1 MDTRPS
7 LRGVVHLLAFWVTPV
22 LAATLITLS
31 AIESGATA
39 AVGVSVYCAT
49 MAAMFG
55 VSALYH
61 RRTWSDRGWQ
71 VMRRLDH
78 ATIFLFIAG
87 TYTGFGLVVLDG
99 AARWAV
105 LGVVW
110 TGCLA
115 GVVIKVRWPHAPRW
129 VGVPIYLLVGWVGI
143 AIIGDIVRDAG
154 VAALVLLL
162 TGGLLY
168 SLGGVA
174 YAMHRPNPWP
184 DVFGYHE
191 VFHALTV
198 LAAVCQYVALFLA
211 VYQVPLA

>member
-1 MDTRPS
+1 
-7 LRGVVHLLAFWVTPV
+7 VHLLAFCLTPA

-31 AIESGATA
+31 AIEGGASA
-39 AVGVSVYCAT
+39 AVGASVYCGT

-61 RRTWSDRGWQ
+61 RRTWTDRAWQ

-87 TYTGFGLVVLDG
+87 TYTAFGLVVLGG
-99 AARWAV
+99 ATRWVV
-105 LGVVW
+105 LGVAW
-110 TGCLA
+110 AGCLV
-115 GVVIKVRWPHAPRW
+115 GILMKVRWPHAPRW
-129 VGVPIYLLVGWVGI
+129 VGVPIYVLVGWV
-143 AIIGDIVRDAG
+143 AVAVAGDIVRDGG
-154 VAALVLLL
+154 VVALVLLV

-168 SLGGVA
+168 SMGGVA

-191 VFHALTV
+191 VFHAMTV
-198 LAAVCQYVALFLA
+198 LAAICQYVAIFLA
-211 VYQVPLA
+211 VYHVPIGAASGP